1 MENGKMETIRISA
14 TIGSMHLKSPVISHG
29 SRKMA
34 TAREQA
40 DVNFDIQVKFSS
52 HLLKSARSA
61 P

>member
-14 TIGSMHLKSPVISHG
+14 TIGSMHLKSPVIFHG

-40 DVNFDIQVKFSS
+40 DVNFDI
-52 HLLKSARSA
+52 
-61 P
+61 